1 MMRNDDHRLRGTHR
15 LPRRLRQQ
23 LPEEIVQG
31 VLPGVI
37 KSAAEQQL
45 LAAVL
50 EAFEASESQSERVE
64 MDIEVCGG

>member
-1 MMRNDDHRLRGTHR
+1 M
-15 LPRRLRQQ
+15 
-23 LPEEIVQG
+23 QG